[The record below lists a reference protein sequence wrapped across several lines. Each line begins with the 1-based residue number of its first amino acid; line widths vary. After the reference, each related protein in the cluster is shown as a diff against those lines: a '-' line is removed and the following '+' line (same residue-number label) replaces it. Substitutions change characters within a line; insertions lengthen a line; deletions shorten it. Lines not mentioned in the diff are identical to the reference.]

1 MKRIMKKFV
10 AALLVCLSVFSF
22 SACSFEFEEPD
33 WIKEKFCDHVFD
45 EKEVLKEATCGTSG
59 RLLKVCSDC
68 GKTEY
73 DTIKA
78 TGEHAFDEG
87 VQEDGVII
95 YTCNVCGKTKTE
107 EIPACT
113 HVDANNDII
122 CDNCSEDLYLF
133 VSESRY
139 TEVEAVV
146 GETVVGNWYR
156 VYGRQ
161 EIMEGQTNVYKAEGF
176 YLTANEN
183 ILLGFLAGPTAISL
197 PGVYN
202 GGDTSNLLSQDSFNL
217 ITAKTGENEKG
228 SYIDFYIRL
237 GSCDYTN
244 VGYEYTLEIT
254 ETAAISKIF
263 NNKVYRLEVNKK

>member
-1 MKRIMKKFV
+1 MKRIIKKFV
-10 AALLVCLSVFSF
+10 AVLLVCLTVFSF

-107 EIPACT
+107 ELPACA

-146 GETVVGNWYR
+146 GETVAGNWYR
-156 VYGRQ
+156 VYGKQRV
-161 EIMEGQTNVYKAEGF
+161 IEGAESTVYEAEGF
-176 YLTANEN
+176 KINSSDDIRFGYCPGNHNKGGCYIGNSSDFDLHTIVAVRSGENEIGIYTDFYIN
-183 ILLGFLAGPTAISL
+183 LGSCTISIYGTETTIEITEETAIS
-197 PGVYN
+197 
-202 GGDTSNLLSQDSFNL
+202 
-217 ITAKTGENEKG
+217 
-228 SYIDFYIRL
+228 
-237 GSCDYTN
+237 
-244 VGYEYTLEIT
+244 EI
-254 ETAAISKIF
+254 S
-263 NNKVYRLEVNKK
+263 NKVYRLEVNKK